1 MELIAFEKA
10 KELISRVYKTDDLN
24 EIASYI
30 KDLQHEIKRDEIF
43 VSEISNLLNE
53 ESISHYKE
61 ALNYLDGA
69 IYIINSYKISEGTNL
84 NSFIDLIK
92 RGWTRLDYDD
102 FFAFRSQEYRD
113 PIICETT
120 DLYTELHNEAN
131 DEGYKDVSSYINETY
146 ESIENFCIVTVQ
158 SYYCENLEE
167 KIKALMAV

>member
-1 MELIAFEKA
+1 MEIFAFKKV

-61 ALNYLDGA
+61 VLNYLDGA
-69 IYIINSYKISEGTNL
+69 IYIINSYKISKGTDL
-84 NSFIDLIK
+84 NGFIDLIK
-92 RGWTRLDYDD
+92 RGWTGLDYDD
-102 FFAFRSQEYRD
+102 FIAFRSQEYRD

-131 DEGYKDVSSYINETY
+131 DEGYKDVSNYIKEMY
-146 ESIENFCIVTVQ
+146 ESIENFCVVTVQ

-167 KIKALMAV
+167 KIKVLMAI